1 MMMKRFFGY
10 IGLVVALAACTTTDE
25 PVVDEAGAIPMS
37 FGASGETVGTRTLL
51 DGTTINQNGN
61 RLKVYDRYTPQNGT
75 AVLYM
80 EGTEVTCDGSAWT
93 YSPLKYWTEEGTH
106 SFLAYLHKAG
116 SVECGVTDGVT
127 DGYPSLTYDA
137 EQHELYVTGWT
148 IGTDKQ
154 FDFLYARHERS
165 MTEAN
170 PHRVV
175 EFQMSH
181 LLCAVQFNI
190 VNLYDVNQEI
200 SISGF
205 QLSGLHNNQWAAIP
219 VQPDSTVTY
228 TESDNATTATLSGIA
243 TATTV
248 AYNESFNAFA
258 RVGTVGDDGCL
269 LMWPHNAEQ
278 YKTLTI
284 SFQQDGE
291 PKSVSLNSG
300 STTHWEAG
308 QKYTYNLYIKD
319 DRINLQVTVRPWITD
334 DIDLN

>member
-1 MMMKRFFGY
+1 MKKLY
-10 IGLVVALAACTTTDE
+10 ALIVPLCLVLGACTTADE
-25 PVVDEAGAIPMS
+25 PGVAGEGGIPMS

-51 DGTTINQNGN
+51 DGTTISQDGN

-116 SVECGVTDGVT
+116 SVECGVTDG
-127 DGYPSLTYDA
+127 YPSLTYNA
-137 EQHELYVTGWT
+137 AQHELNVTGWT
-148 IGTDKQ
+148 IGTDNQ

-190 VNLYDVNQEI
+190 VNLYDMNQEI

-219 VQPDSTVTY
+219 GQPGAVTY
-228 TESDNATTATLSGIA
+228 AEEGSATQATLSGTTIA
-243 TATTV
+243 TV

-258 RVGTVGDDGCL
+258 GVGTVGDDGCL
-269 LMWPHNAEQ
+269 LMWPHDAGQ
-278 YKTLTI
+278 YEDLKI
-284 SFQQDGE
+284 SFRQGGEPE
-291 PKSVSLNSG
+291 PKSVPLNRG

>member
-1 MMMKRFFGY
+1 MKKLY
-10 IGLVVALAACTTTDE
+10 ALIVPLCLVLGACTTADE
-25 PVVDEAGAIPMS
+25 PGVAGEGGIPMS
-37 FGASGETVGTRTLL
+37 FGASGETVGTRALL
-51 DGTTINQNGN
+51 DGTTISQNGN
-61 RLKVYDRYTPQNGT
+61 QLKVYDRYTPQNGT

-116 SVECGVTDGVT
+116 SVKCDVTDGC
-127 DGYPSLTYDA
+127 YPFLRYDA
-137 EQHELYVTGWT
+137 ERHELYVTGWT
-148 IGTDKQ
+148 IGTDNQ
-154 FDFLYARHERS
+154 FDFLYARHKRS

-205 QLSGLHNNQWAAIP
+205 QLSGLNNNQWAAIP
-219 VQPDSTVTY
+219 GQPNGEVIY
-228 TESDNATTATLSGIA
+228 TEEASATQATLSGTT
-243 TATTV
+243 TATV
-248 AYNESFNAFA
+248 AYNKAFNAFA
-258 RVGTVGDDGCL
+258 GVGTVGDDGCL
-269 LMWPHNAEQ
+269 LMWPHDAGQ
-278 YKTLTI
+278 YEDLTI
-284 SFQQDGE
+284 SFQQGE
-291 PKSVSLNSG
+291 DLKSVSLKSG

>member
-1 MMMKRFFGY
+1 MKKLY
-10 IGLVVALAACTTTDE
+10 ALIVPLCLVLGACTTADE
-25 PVVDEAGAIPMS
+25 PGVAGEGGIPMS

-51 DGTTINQNGN
+51 DGTTISQNGN
-61 RLKVYDRYTPQNGT
+61 RLKVYDRYTPTPQNGT

-116 SVECGVTDGVT
+116 SVECGVTK
-127 DGYPSLTYDA
+127 GYPSLTYDGVK
-137 EQHELYVTGWT
+137 HELNVTGWI
-148 IGTDKQ
+148 IGTDNQ

-165 MTEAN
+165 MTEAD

-190 VNLYDVNQEI
+190 VNLYDVNQKI

-219 VQPDSTVTY
+219 GQPNGEVIY
-228 TESDNATTATLSGIA
+228 TEEASATQATLSGTT
-243 TATTV
+243 TATV
-248 AYNESFNAFA
+248 AYNQAFNAFA
-258 RVGTVGDDGCL
+258 GVGTVGDDGCL
-269 LMWPHNAEQ
+269 LMWPHDAGQ
-278 YKTLTI
+278 YEALTI
-284 SFQQDGE
+284 SFQQGE
-291 PKSVSLNSG
+291 DLKSVSLKSG

>member
-1 MMMKRFFGY
+1 MKKLY
-10 IGLVVALAACTTTDE
+10 ALIVPLCLVLGACTTADE
-25 PVVDEAGAIPMS
+25 PGVAGEGGIPMS

-61 RLKVYDRYTPQNGT
+61 RLKVYDRYIPPQNGT

-116 SVECGVTDGVT
+116 SVKCDVTDGC
-127 DGYPSLTYDA
+127 YPFLRYDA
-137 EQHELYVTGWT
+137 ERHELYVTGWT
-148 IGTDKQ
+148 IGTDNQ
-154 FDFLYARHERS
+154 FDFLYARHKRS

-205 QLSGLHNNQWAAIP
+205 QLSGLNNNQWAAIP
-219 VQPDSTVTY
+219 GQPNGEVIY
-228 TESDNATTATLSGIA
+228 TEEASATQATLSGTT
-243 TATTV
+243 TATV
-248 AYNESFNAFA
+248 AYNKAFNAFA
-258 RVGTVGDDGCL
+258 GVGTVGDDGCL
-269 LMWPHNAEQ
+269 LMWPHDAGQ
-278 YKTLTI
+278 YEDLTI
-284 SFQQDGE
+284 SFQQGE
-291 PKSVSLNSG
+291 DLKSVSLKSG

>member
-10 IGLVVALAACTTTDE
+10 IGLVVALAACTTADE
-25 PVVDEAGAIPMS
+25 PVVDEAGAIPMA
-37 FGASGETVGTRTLL
+37 FGASGETVGTRALL
-51 DGTTINQNGN
+51 DGTAISQNDNQ
-61 RLKVYDRYTPQNGT
+61 LKVYDRYTQNGNT
-75 AVLYM
+75 VTYM
-80 EGTEVTCDGSAWT
+80 SGTVVTCDGSAWT

-116 SVECGVTDGVT
+116 SVECDVTDGC
-127 DGYPSLTYDA
+127 YPFLRYNPA
-137 EQHELYVTGWT
+137 QHELYVTGWT
-148 IGTDKQ
+148 IGTDNQ

-165 MTEAN
+165 MTEAD

-190 VNLYDVNQEI
+190 VNLYDVNRKITI
-200 SISGF
+200 SDF
-205 QLSGLHNNQWAAIP
+205 QLSGLHNNQWATIP
-219 VQPDSTVTY
+219 GQLDGEVTY
-228 TESDNATTATLSGIA
+228 TEEASATPTLYGAESTA
-243 TATTV
+243 TV
-248 AYNESFNAFA
+248 AYNQAFNAFA
-258 RVGTVGDDGCL
+258 GVGTVGDDGCL

-278 YKTLTI
+278 YETLTI
-284 SFQQDGE
+284 SFQQGGE
-291 PKSVSLNSG
+291 QKSVSLSSG

>member
-1 MMMKRFFGY
+1 MKKLY
-10 IGLVVALAACTTTDE
+10 ALIVPLCLVLGACTTADE
-25 PVVDEAGAIPMS
+25 PGVAGEGGIPMS

-51 DGTTINQNGN
+51 DGTTISQNGN
-61 RLKVYDRYTPQNGT
+61 RLKVYDRYTQNGT

-116 SVECGVTDGVT
+116 SVECGVTDG
-127 DGYPSLTYDA
+127 YPFPMYDA
-137 EQHELYVTGWT
+137 YDHKLKVTGWT
-148 IGTDKQ
+148 IGTDNQ

-190 VNLYDVNQEI
+190 VNLYDVTQNI
-200 SISGF
+200 SISDF
-205 QLSGLHNNQWAAIP
+205 QLSGLHNNQRAAIP
-219 VQPDSTVTY
+219 GQPDGTVTY
-228 TESDNATTATLSGIA
+228 TESDSATPATLSGIA

-258 RVGTVGDDGCL
+258 RVGTVGDDGYL

-278 YKTLTI
+278 YKYLKI
-284 SFQQDGE
+284 SFWQDGVQ
-291 PKSVSLNSG
+291 KSVFLNSG

>member
-1 MMMKRFFGY
+1 MKKLY
-10 IGLVVALAACTTTDE
+10 ALIVPLCLVLGACTTADE
-25 PVVDEAGAIPMS
+25 PGVAGEGGIPMS
-37 FGASGETVGTRTLL
+37 FGASGETVGTRALL
-51 DGTTINQNGN
+51 DGTTISQNGN
-61 RLKVYDRYTPQNGT
+61 QLKVYDRYTPQNGT

-116 SVECGVTDGVT
+116 SVECDVTDGC
-127 DGYPSLTYDA
+127 YPFLRYDA
-137 EQHELYVTGWT
+137 ERHELYVTGWT
-148 IGTDKQ
+148 IGTDNQ
-154 FDFLYARHERS
+154 FDFLYARHKRS

-219 VQPDSTVTY
+219 GQLDGEVIY
-228 TESDNATTATLSGIA
+228 TEEASATQATLSGTT
-243 TATTV
+243 TATV
-248 AYNESFNAFA
+248 AYNKAFNAFA

-269 LMWPHNAEQ
+269 LMWPHNAGQ
-278 YKTLTI
+278 YEDLTI
-284 SFQQDGE
+284 SFRQGRE
-291 PKSVSLNSG
+291 LKSVPLNRG

>member
-1 MMMKRFFGY
+1 MKKLY
-10 IGLVVALAACTTTDE
+10 ALIVPLCLVLGACTTADE
-25 PVVDEAGAIPMS
+25 PGVAGEGGIPMS
-37 FGASGETVGTRTLL
+37 FGASGETVGTRALL
-51 DGTTINQNGN
+51 DGTTISQNGN
-61 RLKVYDRYTPQNGT
+61 HLKVYDRYTPQNGT

-116 SVECGVTDGVT
+116 SVECGVTK
-127 DGYPSLTYDA
+127 GYPSLKYDGVK
-137 EQHELYVTGWT
+137 HELNVTDWT
-148 IGTDKQ
+148 IGTANQ
-154 FDFLYARHERS
+154 FDFLYARHKRS
-165 MTEAN
+165 MTEDN

-190 VNLYDVNQEI
+190 VNLYDVDREI
-200 SISGF
+200 SISDF
-205 QLSGLHNNQWAAIP
+205 QLSRLHNNQWAAIP
-219 VQPDSTVTY
+219 VQPDGAVTY
-228 TESDNATTATLSGIA
+228 AEEGSATQATLSGTTIA
-243 TATTV
+243 TV

-258 RVGTVGDDGCL
+258 DVGTVGADGCL
-269 LMWPHNAEQ
+269 LMWPHDAEQ
-278 YKTLTI
+278 YEDLTI
-284 SFQQDGE
+284 SFQQDGVQ
-291 PKSVSLNSG
+291 KSVSLKSG

>member
-1 MMMKRFFGY
+1 MKKLY
-10 IGLVVALAACTTTDE
+10 ALIVPLCLVLGACTTADE
-25 PVVDEAGAIPMS
+25 PGVAGEGGIPMS
-37 FGASGETVGTRTLL
+37 FGTSGETVGTRALL
-51 DGTTINQNGN
+51 DGTTISQNGN
-61 RLKVYDRYTPQNGT
+61 QLKVYDRYTPQNGT

-137 EQHELYVTGWT
+137 AQHELYVTGWT
-148 IGTDKQ
+148 IGTGNQ

-190 VNLYDVNQEI
+190 VNLYDVTQNI
-200 SISGF
+200 SISDF

-219 VQPDSTVTY
+219 VQPDGEVTY
-228 TESDNATTATLSGIA
+228 TEEDSATPTLSGA
-243 TATTV
+243 KGTVTV
-248 AYNESFNAFA
+248 AYNQAFNAFA
-258 RVGTVGDDGCL
+258 RVGTVGADGCL
-269 LMWPHNAEQ
+269 LMWPHDAKQ
-278 YKTLTI
+278 YETLTI
-284 SFQQDGE
+284 SFWQDGVQ
-291 PKSVSLNSG
+291 KSVSLNSG

>member
-1 MMMKRFFGY
+1 MKKLY
-10 IGLVVALAACTTTDE
+10 ALIVPLCLVLGACTTADE
-25 PVVDEAGAIPMS
+25 PGVAGEGGIPMS

-51 DGTTINQNGN
+51 DGTTISQNGN
-61 RLKVYDRYTPQNGT
+61 RLKVYDRYTPTPQNGT

-116 SVECGVTDGVT
+116 SVECGVTK
-127 DGYPSLTYDA
+127 GYPSLTYDGVK
-137 EQHELYVTGWT
+137 HELNVTGWI
-148 IGTDKQ
+148 IGTDNQ

-165 MTEAN
+165 MTEAD

-190 VNLYDVNQEI
+190 VNLYDVNRKITI
-200 SISGF
+200 SDF
-205 QLSGLHNNQWAAIP
+205 QLSGLHNNQWATIP
-219 VQPDSTVTY
+219 GQLDGEVTY
-228 TESDNATTATLSGIA
+228 TEEASATPTLYGAESTA
-243 TATTV
+243 TV
-248 AYNESFNAFA
+248 AYNQAFNAFA
-258 RVGTVGDDGCL
+258 GVGTVGDDGCL
-269 LMWPHNAEQ
+269 LMWPHNAGQ
-278 YKTLTI
+278 YETLTI
-284 SFQQDGE
+284 SFQQGGE
-291 PKSVSLNSG
+291 QKSVSLSSG

>member
-1 MMMKRFFGY
+1 MKKLY
-10 IGLVVALAACTTTDE
+10 ALIVPLCLVLGACTTADE
-25 PVVDEAGAIPMS
+25 PGVAGEGGIPMS

-51 DGTTINQNGN
+51 DGTTISQNGN

-116 SVECGVTDGVT
+116 SVKCDVTDGC
-127 DGYPSLTYDA
+127 YPFLRYDA
-137 EQHELYVTGWT
+137 AQHELYVTGWT
-148 IGTDKQ
+148 IGTANQ

-219 VQPDSTVTY
+219 GQPDGEVTY
-228 TESDNATTATLSGIA
+228 TEEVSATTATLSGAA

-258 RVGTVGDDGCL
+258 GVGTVGDDGCL
-269 LMWPHNAEQ
+269 LMWPHDAGQ
-278 YKTLTI
+278 YEDLII
-284 SFQQDGE
+284 SFQQGE
-291 PKSVSLNSG
+291 DLKSVSLKSG

>member
-1 MMMKRFFGY
+1 MKKLY
-10 IGLVVALAACTTTDE
+10 ALIVPLCLVLGACTTADE
-25 PVVDEAGAIPMS
+25 PGVAGEGGIPMS

-51 DGTTINQNGN
+51 DGTTINQNDN
-61 RLKVYDRYTPQNGT
+61 QLKVYDRYTSQNGT
-75 AVLYM
+75 VVLYM

-116 SVECGVTDGVT
+116 SVECGVTDG
-127 DGYPSLTYDA
+127 YPSLTYNA
-137 EQHELYVTGWT
+137 AQHELYVTGWT
-148 IGTDKQ
+148 IGTDNQ
-154 FDFLYARHERS
+154 FDFLYARHGRS
-165 MTEAN
+165 MTEAD

-190 VNLYDVNQEI
+190 VNLYDVTQNI
-200 SISGF
+200 SISDF

-219 VQPDSTVTY
+219 VQPDGEVTY
-228 TESDNATTATLSGIA
+228 TEEVSATPARLYGAEGTA
-243 TATTV
+243 TV
-248 AYNESFNAFA
+248 AYNQAFNAFA
-258 RVGTVGDDGCL
+258 DVGTVGDDGCL
-269 LMWPHNAEQ
+269 LMWPHDAGQ
-278 YKTLTI
+278 YEDLTI
-284 SFQQDGE
+284 SFQQGGE
-291 PKSVSLNSG
+291 QKSVSLKSG